1 MLMAAAVRQTYLAS
15 SLPTKQLWGFL
26 NISTASGV
34 VWFAIC
40 MMVWCGRVVDCLSEW
55 WDGGVMG

>member
-26 NISTASGV
+26 NMSTASGV

-40 MMVWCGRVVDCLSEW
+40 MMVWWRQ
-55 WDGGVMG
+55 GGGLFV